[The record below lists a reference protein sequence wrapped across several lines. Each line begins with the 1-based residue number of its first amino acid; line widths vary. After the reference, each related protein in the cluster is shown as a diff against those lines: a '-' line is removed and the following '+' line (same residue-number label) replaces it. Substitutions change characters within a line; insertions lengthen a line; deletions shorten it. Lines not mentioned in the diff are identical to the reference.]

1 MDSPLDE
8 LSIDVGTL
16 IVAVLLLCSVAAA
29 PPALELFVPGSDL
42 TERAPKS
49 KSLLRDSG
57 SDGRRSVTS
66 RVSVGFR
73 GVAGTRWSPFAA

>member
-29 PPALELFVPGSDL
+29 PPALELFVPGSTFELWFVSQRICDIGKVL
-42 TERAPKS
+42 ERTVEAS
-49 KSLLRDSG
+49 IDARDG
-57 SDGRRSVTS
+57 SEG
-66 RVSVGFR
+66 
-73 GVAGTRWSPFAA
+73 A

>member
-29 PPALELFVPGSDL
+29 PPALELFVPGS
-42 TERAPKS
+42 S
-49 KSLLRDSG
+49 C
-57 SDGRRSVTS
+57 V
-66 RVSVGFR
+66 R
-73 GVAGTRWSPFAA
+73 GEKVHR